1 MTETKAIGPFLKQ
14 VRYVRGLHLDD
25 LAGKVSRSSLS
36 RMESGKIDL
45 TSSRLDEIIQA
56 LGVTF
61 DDFGYRG
68 MIGLSL
74 YNEWPKVEASDWE
87 PEAAQRVLKYYESLK
102 EKDFANPFLDMVITA
117 MSELLWVKETGAK
130 QFRRPAIQAMN
141 KYFKRITEMTQI
153 EETIIEKILYLVPS
167 RTSVKWVRTQFDF
180 TMANADQVQPK
191 QKDCLLTMVCS
202 TGEQALIE
210 KKYDI
215 VDEMLADAQTLASML
230 TENPTVQYNLR
241 ALAALKDVVVNPS
254 PETRYQFAQI
264 IETTLLLFPI
274 ETYNYMRK

>member
-87 PEAAQRVLKYYESLK
+87 P
-102 EKDFANPFLDMVITA
+102 
-117 MSELLWVKETGAK
+117 
-130 QFRRPAIQAMN
+130 
-141 KYFKRITEMTQI
+141 
-153 EETIIEKILYLVPS
+153 
-167 RTSVKWVRTQFDF
+167 
-180 TMANADQVQPK
+180 
-191 QKDCLLTMVCS
+191 
-202 TGEQALIE
+202 
-210 KKYDI
+210 
-215 VDEMLADAQTLASML
+215 
-230 TENPTVQYNLR
+230 
-241 ALAALKDVVVNPS
+241 
-254 PETRYQFAQI
+254 
-264 IETTLLLFPI
+264 
-274 ETYNYMRK
+274 